1 MPGKVDLSGLSSIG
15 SLVGVLVFVMIFLV
29 VIIVVISTLVK
40 SKNNGA
46 KTSRK
51 GGGLVSTS
59 GTIMRFDVDPQ
70 NAFNQYPVVS
80 FFDEETGEF
89 VEGTAEK
96 VKLRKQPRVGETVN
110 ITYRKIIKWGC
121 PVYVVHIV

>member
-15 SLVGVLVFVMIFLV
+15 SLIGVLVFVMMFLV
-29 VIIVVISTLVK
+29 IIVVVISTLVK

-46 KTSRK
+46 KASYK
-51 GGGLVSTS
+51 GGGLVSTT
-59 GTIMRFDVDPQ
+59 GTIARFDVDPQ

-89 VEGTAEK
+89 AEGTAEK
-96 VKLRKQPRVGETVN
+96 IKLRKQPRVGETVN
-110 ITYRKIIKWGC
+110 ITYRKIMKWGC
-121 PVYVVHIV
+121 PVYVVNIL